1 MLMHKPPDSKYQPNI
16 IFMQKIVVDN
26 MEIKTQGHVI
36 GQYEQHKPLLKC
48 VPEGYTVPAPLV
60 ASVMFLLL

>member
-1 MLMHKPPDSKYQPNI
+1 
-16 IFMQKIVVDN
+16 VDN